1 MDRHARSAGSSPSSY
16 FSARSGAVSGTV
28 SSRIRRDSKLDSAG
42 IHERARLTYDL
53 SLGNRV
59 GGVQPVSVPY
69 FYRTGPPRFLCP
81 ASPRP
86 RAVSEWQG
94 EERDIV
100 IIVPELLEK
109 FSNFSTFSNSLSSIS
124 SLS

>member
-69 FYRTGPPRFLCP
+69 FYRTGPPRFFSP

-86 RAVSEWQG
+86 RAVCASFQNG
-94 EERDIV
+94 RVNRDIV

-109 FSNFSTFSNSLSSIS
+109 F
-124 SLS
+124 